1 MSEAL
6 AEPAGGADQLFI
18 DLEGRRFPVLIRR
31 RSTSPSVHTGR
42 SLTELHA
49 WAVTSDPAI
58 HLWLAEALK
67 KAVETPVRLSSEAE
81 EHLGR
86 WTLSWNAYG
95 EVGGEHR
102 YTLILRECEELD
114 LEALVVDGIELHPYE
129 YREEPTNGGLTI
141 FAKLV
146 GSEEDV
152 HELRRVLR
160 GRESVPVVR
169 RGIEDAPRE
178 MRLGVGEWTE
188 HEDRM
193 KYRIVLLEA
202 GVDDASHPELVRI
215 RRENNRAALGFY
227 MNFAE
232 RLVGLLVDKGVLT
245 EKEVEAAREA
255 ASFEPVAVGNDF
267 WRVVSDIDDR

>member
-1 MSEAL
+1 MTEAL
-6 AEPAGGADQLFI
+6 EEQTGGDDQLFL

-42 SLTELHA
+42 SLAELHA
-49 WAVTSDPAI
+49 CAVTSDPAT
-58 HLWLAEALK
+58 HVWLAEALK
-67 KAVETPVRLSSEAE
+67 RAVETPVRLSSEADD
-81 EHLGR
+81 LQGR

-141 FAKLV
+141 VAKLV
-146 GSEEDV
+146 GSERDV

-160 GRESVPVVR
+160 GRGSVPVVR

-202 GVDDASHPELVRI
+202 GVDDATHPELVRV

-232 RLVGLLVDKGVLT
+232 RLVALLVERGVLT
-245 EKEVEAAREA
+245 EEEVETVREA